1 MLPVTTG
8 FEILSFPLLS
18 SPLLLLGQPDAH
30 ENIPSLDGSFWYSGQ
45 GASTSGSNTLAIIFL
60 PTVHTVVAWREVRT
74 FVSNDLLPLELSSID
89 IFFFVND
96 SSRAKGL
103 NLNEKADGQDL
114 LGPAR
119 REPRPCPPNKQPAAA
134 ATDTVLSSINIIIYK
149 HNSRVRGNVARPLPS
164 RRETST
170 GVRFSGVDP
179 EGESR
184 ERERGG
190 GSKWRVMSRVC
201 YTHIMPGILASPPL
215 AQCTPFYISMN
226 RRGLQLYRGNRNPG
240 ETRGSRRLPLSGAP
254 QFHLLRFFS
263 LSSIWFRTR
272 KFTFLI
278 DYFMVYF

>member
-1 MLPVTTG
+1 MDPFGIPVRV
-8 FEILSFPLLS
+8 P
-18 SPLLLLGQPDAH
+18 A
-30 ENIPSLDGSFWYSGQ
+30 
-45 GASTSGSNTLAIIFL
+45 SGSNTLAIIFL

-184 ERERGG
+184 ERERERGEQVARDEQG
-190 GSKWRVMSRVC
+190 VLHAHYAGYPSQPPSGPVHAVLYIDEPSRV
-201 YTHIMPGILASPPL
+201 T
-215 AQCTPFYISMN
+215 TIS
-226 RRGLQLYRGNRNPG
+226 G
-240 ETRGSRRLPLSGAP
+240 
-254 QFHLLRFFS
+254 
-263 LSSIWFRTR
+263 
-272 KFTFLI
+272 
-278 DYFMVYF
+278 